1 MQVKPAATLNIQSKY
16 WRVLAVLA
24 AITLLAAVAGGV
36 AATDAPWFYLQ
47 LARPAWSP
55 PAWLFGPAWTLLY
68 ILMTLSAWLV
78 VRARGWPAAR
88 PLMRL
93 YAAQLVAN
101 GLWSWL
107 FFHWHLGR
115 ASIADIMLLFVLIA
129 VMIVAFWRVRPLAGM
144 LLLPYLAWVGF
155 ATALNVAT
163 WWLNTGIL

>member
-1 MQVKPAATLNIQSKY
+1 
-16 WRVLAVLA
+16 
-24 AITLLAAVAGGV
+24 
-36 AATDAPWFYLQ
+36 
-47 LARPAWSP
+47 
-55 PAWLFGPAWTLLY
+55 
-68 ILMTLSAWLV
+68 
-78 VRARGWPAAR
+78 
-88 PLMRL
+88 MRL